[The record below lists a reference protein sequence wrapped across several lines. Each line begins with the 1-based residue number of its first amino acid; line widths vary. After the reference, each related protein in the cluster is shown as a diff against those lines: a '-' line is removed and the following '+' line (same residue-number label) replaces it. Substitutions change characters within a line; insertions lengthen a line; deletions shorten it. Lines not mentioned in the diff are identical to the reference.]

1 MTDPT
6 GTAIRMQSAPTFG
19 EVATY
24 FGCIEMP
31 PDENPGPRF
40 VHFNPPLGVLPGETI
55 HEAHARQ
62 PWVALAVLP
71 EPLVPPGPVEPPAAI
86 QERPDSDLS
95 PQLIKSLAPLVF
107 DHVMRHGFAE
117 VPWNPAT
124 WRDGKPGV
132 APQPAGA

>member
-1 MTDPT
+1 MTEMT
-6 GTAIRMQSAPTFG
+6 GTAIRMQSGPAIA
-19 EVATY
+19 EAQTY
-24 FGCIEMP
+24 FGCIEVESDLSPM
-31 PDENPGPRF
+31 F
-40 VHFNPPLGVLPGETI
+40 AHFNPPLGVLPGETV

-62 PWVALAVLP
+62 PWVAVAMLP
-71 EPLVPPGPVEPPAAI
+71 EALVPPGPVEPPAAV

-124 WRDGKPGV
+124 WRDGKPAGNS
-132 APQPAGA
+132 PA